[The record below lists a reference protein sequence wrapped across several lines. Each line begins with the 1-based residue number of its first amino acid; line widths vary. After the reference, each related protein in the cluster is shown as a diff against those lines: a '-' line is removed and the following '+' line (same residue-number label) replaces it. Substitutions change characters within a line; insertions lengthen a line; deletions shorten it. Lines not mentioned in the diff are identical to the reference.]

1 LTDVAHTYAVE
12 AEITRMIERRSRK
25 GDVDADDREELWM
38 ESVRRFHER
47 RREQNRWEWVR
58 YFDRMAQSHAKLSKD
73 YRERAEL
80 LCEEEPGEGRK
91 L

>member
-25 GDVDADDREELWM
+25 GDVDTDEREELYM

-47 RREQNRWEWVR
+47 RREQNRWAWVR
-58 YFDRMAQSHAKLSKD
+58 YFDRMAGSHAKLSQD
-73 YRERAEL
+73 YKRRAEE
-80 LCEEEPGEGRK
+80 LCEEGETP
-91 L
+91 